1 LYATI
6 VLLFF
11 YTSFA
16 MMIQMRDINKV
27 LFPLPKQIC
36 VLEGSWALPASGRV
50 SLQGDSSAT
59 LPTALLLRQKLG
71 DSWQHSEAD
80 QGDFPLRFRISGTHL
95 LPESYRLQISK
106 KGVTAIG
113 ADAHGLFYAA
123 QTLLQLINHYGTL
136 LPCCEIEDVP
146 DFAIRGVMLDVS
158 RDKVPTLET
167 LYWLVDHFAGLKI
180 NHLQLYVEHT
190 FAYTNHRDVWQEAS
204 PLTAAEIRTLDR
216 YCQERCID
224 LVPNQ
229 NSFGH
234 MEQWLAHKR
243 YLPLAELPQGGAP
256 LPWGGFQEKP
266 SVLCPTEPGT
276 FAFLAELY
284 DEYLP
289 NFSSSLFNV
298 GCDEPFDLRGPG
310 RSHELVKKFGE
321 GRVYLDYLLL
331 LHQMVTARGKRMAF
345 WGDIII
351 NHPELV
357 SEIPSDALV
366 LEWGYEADHPFD
378 AHGER
383 FAAANAPFCVCP
395 GTSSWNS
402 LVGRTD
408 NMLANIRNA
417 AENGIK
423 HGACGLIVCDWGD
436 GGHWQPLGL
445 SLPAFTTAAGLS
457 WNLASEESFDLAE
470 TCDRY
475 WTEGYG
481 KLLLELGEVYRLA
494 GALRGNSTELFHILS
509 KPAKRPILAGVTPE
523 TLEAVLAR
531 VDALEGQMP
540 GGTSILAEEIIHTFR
555 MVRAACHR
563 GIAILTH
570 THQQPATRKTLA
582 EELELVCASLRHVWL
597 LRNREGGLLKS
608 ITRLDSIRNEYEA
621 G

>member
-1 LYATI
+1 M
-6 VLLFF
+6 F
-11 YTSFA
+11 
-16 MMIQMRDINKV
+16 QINKV
-27 LFPLPKQIC
+27 LFPRPKHCCQMDGFFQIPSSGQ
-36 VLEGSWALPASGRV
+36 VL
-50 SLQGDSSAT
+50 LQGDDAET
-59 LPTALLLRQKLG
+59 LPTRKLLSQKLG
-71 DSWQHSEAD
+71 SAWKVSAENK
-80 QGDFPLRFRISGTHL
+80 GVFPLRFRISETHMI
-95 LPESYRLQISK
+95 PESYSLTIDK
-106 KGVTAIG
+106 NGITAIG
-113 ADAHGLFYAA
+113 ADSHGLFYAA
-123 QTLLQLINHYGTL
+123 QNLIHLMNHDECRVPY
-136 LPCCEIEDVP
+136 CELEDAP
-146 DFAIRGVMLDVS
+146 DFPIRGVMLDVS
-158 RDKVPTLET
+158 RDKVPTQDT
-167 LYWLVDHFAGLKI
+167 LYWLIDHLASLKI
-180 NHLQLYVEHT
+180 NHLQLYIEHT
-190 FAYTNHRDVWQEAS
+190 FAYKNHREVWVESS
-204 PLTAAEIRTLDR
+204 PLTAGDIRALDR

-234 MEQWLAHKR
+234 MEQWFAHPR

-266 SVLCPTEPGT
+266 SVLCPTDPGT

-289 NFSSSLFNV
+289 NFSASLFNV

-321 GRVYLDYLLL
+321 GRVYLDYLLK

-357 SEIPSDALV
+357 AEIPADALV

-383 FAAANAPFCVCP
+383 FSAAKTPFCVCP

-402 LVGRTD
+402 LSGRTD
-408 NMLANIRNA
+408 NMTANILSA
-417 AENGIK
+417 AENGVK

-445 SLPAFTTAAGLS
+445 SLPAFTTAAGVS
-457 WNLASEESFDLAE
+457 WNLASKESFDLAE

-481 KLLLELGEVYRLA
+481 ALLLELGEVYRLS

-523 TLEAVLAR
+523 TLKAVLAR
-531 VDALEGQMP
+531 VNDLERQMP
-540 GGTSILAEEIIHTFR
+540 SGTSILAEEITHTFR

-563 GIAILTH
+563 GIAILTQ
-570 THQQPATRKTLA
+570 TLQEPATQKTLA
-582 EELELVCASLRHVWL
+582 EELEQVCASLRHVWL

-608 ITRLDSIRNEYEA
+608 ITRLNTIKNEYEA

>member
-1 LYATI
+1 MI
-6 VLLFF
+6 
-11 YTSFA
+11 TS
-16 MMIQMRDINKV
+16 MCEIHKV
-27 LFPLPKQIC
+27 LFPIPKQIC
-36 VLEGSWALPASGRV
+36 VLQGSWALPDSGLV
-50 SLQGDSSAT
+50 SLQSAEST
-59 LPTALLLRQKLG
+59 NLPTANLLRQRLG
-71 DSWQHSEAD
+71 PSWQLSEAV
-80 QGDFPLRFRISGTHL
+80 QGEYPLRFLISSTPL
-95 LPESYRLQISK
+95 PPESYSLKISQ

-113 ADAHGLFYAA
+113 ADSHGLFYAA
-123 QTLLQLINHYGTL
+123 QSLLQLINHYGPL
-136 LPCCEIEDVP
+136 LPCCEIEDSP
-146 DFAIRGVMLDVS
+146 DFLIRGVMLDIS

-167 LYWLVDHFAGLKI
+167 LYWLIAHLAMLKI

-190 FAYTNHRDVWQEAS
+190 FAYQNHREVWQDAS
-204 PLTAAEIRTLDR
+204 PLTPAEIRALDR
-216 YCQERCID
+216 YSRERCID

-234 MEQWLAHKR
+234 MEQWFNHKR

-266 SVLCPTEPGT
+266 SVLCPTDPNT
-276 FAFLAELY
+276 LSFLAELY

-310 RSHELVKKFGE
+310 RSQDLVRKHGE
-321 GRVYLDYLLL
+321 GRVYLDYLLR
-331 LHQMVTARGKRMAF
+331 LHKMVTARGKRMAF

-357 SEIPSDALV
+357 PEIPSDALV

-378 AHGER
+378 AHGKQ
-383 FAAANAPFCVCP
+383 FAAANIPFCVCP

-402 LVGRTD
+402 LSGRTD
-408 NMLANIRNA
+408 NMLANIRSA
-417 AENGIK
+417 AVNGMK

-436 GGHWQPLGL
+436 WGHWQPLGL

-457 WNLASEESFDLAE
+457 WNVHHVETVALAE
-470 TCDRY
+470 ICDGF

-481 KLLLELGEVYRLA
+481 KTILELGEIYRLA

-509 KPAKRPILAGVTPE
+509 KPQTRPLLAGVTPL
-523 TLEAVLAR
+523 TLEAVLKR
-531 VDALEGQMP
+531 LEHIESECSP
-540 GGTSILAEEIIHTFR
+540 GDSLLRQELAYTFGI
-555 MVRAACHR
+555 VRAACHR
-563 GIAILTH
+563 GIAILSH
-570 THQQPATRKTLA
+570 TLQDPTSRKTLA
-582 EELELVCASLRHVWL
+582 DELDHVCDSLRQVWI

-608 ITRLDSIRNEYEA
+608 IARLDPIKREYDA

>member
-1 LYATI
+1 M
-6 VLLFF
+6 FE
-11 YTSFA
+11 
-16 MMIQMRDINKV
+16 INKV
-27 LFPLPKQIC
+27 LFPRPKHCCQVDGSFQLP
-36 VLEGSWALPASGRV
+36 STGR
-50 SLQGDSSAT
+50 LNIQGDSSVT
-59 LPTALLLRQKLG
+59 LPTENLLSQKLG
-71 DSWQHSEAD
+71 SAWELSKVA
-80 QGDFPLRFRISGTHL
+80 QGDFPLRFRISDTL
-95 LPESYRLQISK
+95 MSPESYCLRITQ

-113 ADAHGLFYAA
+113 ADTHGLFYAA
-123 QTLLQLINHYGTL
+123 QSLIQLINHYGTQ
-136 LPCCEIEDVP
+136 LPCCEIEDAP

-158 RDKVPTLET
+158 RDKVPTQET
-167 LYWLVDHFAGLKI
+167 LYWLIDHLAGLKI
-180 NHLQLYVEHT
+180 NHLQLYIEHT
-190 FAYTNHRDVWQEAS
+190 FAYTNHRDVWEGTS
-204 PLTAAEIRTLDR
+204 PLTAEEIRALDR

-243 YLPLAELPQGGAP
+243 YIPLAELPQGGAP

-266 SVLCPTEPGT
+266 SVLCPTDPAT
-276 FAFLAELY
+276 FVFLSELY

-289 NFSSSLFNV
+289 NFSASLFNV
-298 GCDEPFDLRGPG
+298 GCDEPFDLRGQG
-310 RSHELVKKFGE
+310 RSHDLVKKLGE
-321 GRVYLDYLLL
+321 GRVYLDYLLR
-331 LHQMVTARGKRMAF
+331 LHKMVTARGKRMAF

-357 SEIPSDALV
+357 PEIPSDALV

-378 AHGER
+378 AHGKR
-383 FAAANAPFCVCP
+383 FAATQVPFCVCP

-402 LVGRTD
+402 LSGRSD
-408 NMLANIRNA
+408 NMVANIRSA
-417 AENGIK
+417 AESGIK

-445 SLPAFTTAAGLS
+445 SLPALTFAAGVS
-457 WNLASEESFDLAE
+457 WHVESADAFDLA
-470 TCDRY
+470 TTSDAY

-481 KLLLELGEVYRLA
+481 AILLDLGDVYRLA

-531 VDALEGQMP
+531 VDAIESQMQS
-540 GGTSILAEEIIHTFR
+540 GTTILAEELIHTFR

-570 THQQPATRKTLA
+570 TLQEPATRKTLA
-582 EELELVCASLRHVWL
+582 EELEQVCASLRHVWL
-597 LRNREGGLLKS
+597 LRNREGGLQKS

>member
-1 LYATI
+1 M
-6 VLLFF
+6 FE
-11 YTSFA
+11 
-16 MMIQMRDINKV
+16 INKV
-27 LFPLPKQIC
+27 LFPRPKHCFQLDGSFQLP
-36 VLEGSWALPASGRV
+36 STGRV
-50 SLQGDSSAT
+50 NIQGETSAT
-59 LPTALLLRQKLG
+59 LPTEKLLSQKLG
-71 DSWQHSEAD
+71 SAWEASTAAA
-80 QGDFPLRFRISGTHL
+80 GDFSLCFRISETPL
-95 LPESYRLQISK
+95 APESYILQIGKS
-106 KGVTAIG
+106 GVTAIG

-123 QTLLQLINHYGTL
+123 QSLIQLINHDGRR
-136 LPCCEIEDVP
+136 LPCCEIEDTP
-146 DFAIRGVMLDVS
+146 DFPIRGVMLDVS
-158 RDKVPTLET
+158 RDKVPTMET

-190 FAYTNHRDVWQEAS
+190 FAYTNHRDVWEGTS
-204 PLTAAEIRTLDR
+204 PLTAEDIQTLDR

-234 MEQWLAHKR
+234 MEQWFAHTR

-266 SVLCPTEPGT
+266 SVLCPTDPGT
-276 FAFLAELY
+276 FDFLADLY

-298 GCDEPFDLRGPG
+298 GCDEPFDLRGLG
-310 RSHELVKKFGE
+310 RSHELVNKFGE
-321 GRVYLDYLLL
+321 GRVYLDYLLR

-357 SEIPSDALV
+357 PEIPSDALV

-383 FAAANAPFCVCP
+383 FAAAKVPFCVCP

-402 LVGRTD
+402 LSGRTD
-408 NMLANIRNA
+408 NMTANIRSA
-417 AENGIK
+417 AENGVK

-457 WNLASEESFDLAE
+457 WNLASKDSFDLAE
-470 TCDRY
+470 ACNLF

-481 KLLLELGEVYRLA
+481 ALLLELGEVYRLS

-523 TLEAVLAR
+523 TLEAVLTR
-531 VDALEGQMP
+531 VDDLERRMP
-540 GGTSILAEEIIHTFR
+540 SGTSVLTEEIVHTFR

-570 THQQPATRKTLA
+570 TFQEPATQKTLA
-582 EELELVCASLRHVWL
+582 EELEQACASLRHVWL